1 MFVSINPSYLC
12 NFRCPFCYLTEE
24 QLADKKKA
32 SLDDINDRLAE
43 VASHK
48 SEELIF
54 DLYGGEIT
62 SLPDDYVESLIEL
75 LRMYSSQPIRITTNL
90 SKIPKYLLYEDID
103 IAVSYDGE
111 ARERSGK
118 VYENMLRLNDRKGFD
133 VLTLVSPEVMEM
145 DPSEFLLRFVP
156 LTNMRSLEFKPYSP
170 NQANEH
176 PITNTQ
182 YELFLSTAIEDY
194 INLGCF
200 TYTLQNINLL
210 NTVLRSERSAF
221 SDDHVYIT
229 PNGKFAVLEFDRK
242 DNEFFLELDSFE
254 EFIKWTELEK
264 TRVSLNLFCSSCEYY
279 GRCLSEHLRN
289 VEDLDDSCSGFK
301 HLILWYEAYVQNQ
314 ADH

>member
-1 MFVSINPSYLC
+1 MFISINPTYLC
-12 NFRCPFCYLTEE
+12 NFRCSFCYLTEE

-32 SLDDINDRLAE
+32 SLDDISDRIVE
-43 VASHK
+43 VMSHGY
-48 SEELIF
+48 SDIIF

-62 SLPDDYVESLIEL
+62 SLPDDYVEDLLGL
-75 LRMYSSQPIRITTNL
+75 LRMYSSNPIRITTNL
-90 SKIPKYLLYEDID
+90 SKLPKYLFYDGIEV
-103 IAVSYDGE
+103 AVSYDGE
-111 ARERSGK
+111 ARERSRK
-118 VYENMLRLNDRKGFD
+118 VYENMLTLNDRKPFD
-133 VLTLVSPEVMEM
+133 VLTLVSPEVLDMN
-145 DPSEFLLRFVP
+145 SAEFLLRFVP
-156 LTNMRSLEFKPYSP
+156 LNNMRSLEFKPYSP

-176 PITNTQ
+176 PISNND
-182 YELFLSTAIEDY
+182 YELFLSTAIENYLTMD
-194 INLGCF
+194 CF
-200 TYTLQNINLL
+200 NYSLANVNLL
-210 NTVLRSERSAF
+210 NSVLRYERSAF

-264 TRVSLNLFCSSCEYY
+264 VRVSLNMFCSSCDYY

-289 VEDLDDSCSGFK
+289 VEDLQDSCSGFK